1 MTELSSWES
10 VVILE
15 ILPSFLPMGILAT
28 GHVLPF
34 LGLLFLGL
42 LTLSRFDL
50 LKKKLWKHV
59 SPVGPGG

>member
-34 LGLLFLGL
+34 LGLL
-42 LTLSRFDL
+42 TLSRFDL